1 MLYQLIKKNCT
12 FVAKIVVFDID
23 FVHFMK
29 LLSKE
34 YYNEEDLR
42 LFKETYKYLSGNV
55 RPMFSANEW
64 RLIREYV
71 KKGAIAGAYKRD
83 QHGISLLLQNV
94 QICRVLFEK
103 VGLKQPSLL
112 TVILYPLVASNV
124 IEVSEI
130 NKNFGEDTAHLI
142 DCMSKV
148 MSLYSQHDSIQD
160 ENFRKLLISFAEDI
174 RVIICL
180 IADRYVLM
188 KMLNHS
194 TEIEYRK
201 HVTEECKC
209 LYTPIAHRLGLY
221 AIKSELED
229 MAVKYDNRE
238 IFDDIANQLHQS
250 KSARE
255 AYIKAFIEPL
265 EKRIK
270 ETTDIKFSIKGRT
283 KSISSILHKLKAQN
297 TTLDKIYDLFAIRII
312 IDAPLEKEKSQ
323 CWQVY
328 SIVTDMY
335 VPNPKRLKDWLSIPK
350 SNGYE
355 SLHITVSGPDKRWVE
370 VQIRSKRM
378 DEIAERGLAAHWKYK
393 GIKSEGA
400 ADQVMASIREALE
413 NNTSPTEVKQDFS
426 MDLYQEEIFVFTPN
440 GEVRKLPRGATVLD
454 FAFHI
459 HSRLGMTCVGA
470 RVGNRNVKINYQLK
484 SGDTVEI
491 LTNPQQTPK
500 LDWLSIVAT
509 SKARNRIKQGIK
521 EIENR
526 EAETGKELLQRRFK
540 NRKIDIEEG
549 EIAKLIL
556 KMGFK
561 IQTHFYHALSI
572 GEINVDEV
580 LKTWDEMQAPQ
591 VDPRVAA
598 NELNKAEDFDLSLS
612 QQNSHTSQN
621 QNSGSDVLVIDKD
634 LKGLDY
640 KLAGCCHPIYG
651 DNVVGFVSVS
661 GGIRIH
667 REDCVNIRNLQEQYP
682 YRIVRAKWSGKSGSQ
697 YSITLRVVGHD
708 DIGIVSNISSIINK
722 ERDTLLRSI
731 NIDSNAGVFNG
742 HLTILVN
749 DLSSL
754 TSVIKKIKTVK
765 GVHLVERVN

>member
-1 MLYQLIKKNCT
+1 
-12 FVAKIVVFDID
+12 
-23 FVHFMK
+23 MK
-29 LLSKE
+29 LLSNE

-42 LFKETYKYLSGNV
+42 LFREVYSYLAESV
-55 RPMFSANEW
+55 RPMFSTREW
-64 RLIREYV
+64 KLVRGYV
-71 KKGAIAGAYKRD
+71 RKGFIAGAYDRD
-83 QHGISLLLQNV
+83 QHGISLLLQNL
-94 QICRVLFEK
+94 QICRVLHEK
-103 VGLKQPSLL
+103 VGLKQPSIL

-130 NKNFGEDTAHLI
+130 NRIFGEDTAHLI
-142 DCMSKV
+142 SCLSKV
-148 MSLYSQHDSIQD
+148 MALYSQHDSIQD
-160 ENFRKLLISFAEDI
+160 ENFRKLLISFAEDV

-188 KMLNHS
+188 KMLNH
-194 TEIEYRK
+194 TTDIEYRK
-201 HVTEECKC
+201 HVTEECRC

-221 AIKSELED
+221 SIKSELED
-229 MAVKYDNRE
+229 MAVKYDDRAT
-238 IFDDIANQLHQS
+238 FDNIAHQLQQT
-250 KSARE
+250 KTARE

-265 EKRIK
+265 EKRIR

-283 KSISSILHKLKAQN
+283 KSISSILHKLNAQN

-312 IDAPLEKEKSQ
+312 IDAPIEKEKSQ
-323 CWQVY
+323 CWQIY

-355 SLHITVSGPDKRWVE
+355 SLHITVYGPENRWVE

-440 GEVRKLPRGATVLD
+440 GEVRKLPKGSTVLD

-470 RVGNRNVKINYQLK
+470 RVGNKNVKINYQLK

-491 LTNPQQTPK
+491 ITNPQQTPK
-500 LDWLSIVAT
+500 LDWLGIVAT

-540 NRKIDIEEG
+540 NRKIELDEG
-549 EIAKLIL
+549 EISKVIS

-561 IQTHFYHALSI
+561 YQTNFYHALSI
-572 GEINVDEV
+572 GEFTVEDV
-580 LKTWDEMQAPQ
+580 LKVWDEMHNHNTQA
-591 VDPRVAA
+591 DNHNAMS
-598 NELNKAEDFDLSLS
+598 EHKAENFDLAI
-612 QQNSHTSQN
+612 NTNAVTHEN
-621 QNSGSDVLVIDKD
+621 GSDVLVIDKD
-634 LKGLDY
+634 LKGIDY

-651 DNVVGFVSVS
+651 DEVIGFVSVA

-667 REDCVNIRNLQEQYP
+667 RSDCINIKNLQERYP
-682 YRIVRAKWSGKSGSQ
+682 YRIVKAKWSGKSGSQ

-708 DIGIVSNISSIINK
+708 DIGIVTNISSIINK
-722 ERDTLLRSI
+722 EKDTLLRSI
-731 NIDSNAGVFNG
+731 NIDSNAGLFNG

-765 GVHLVERVN
+765 GVRQVERVN